1 LCHDSGLFG
10 LWQVDD
16 PEILRDSGFFDGYSV
31 CRHVVFERSWSAPH
45 APRAAAEGPDD
56 FKANWVRGQAI
67 RDAGGMTGIK

>member
-1 LCHDSGLFG
+1 MWCLNAAGLRHMRHARR
-10 LWQVDD
+10 
-16 PEILRDSGFFDGYSV
+16 PKEV
-31 CRHVVFERSWSAPH
+31 CAARATRGGRRRSAPH